1 MGIKFFLENQEED
14 RIHMITSGR
23 DMLTN
28 SVCSNVMHVHLF
40 LALGKS
46 TFSIQA
52 FQGGAHP
59 KSDSDLASKDL
70 AYGSYHHSSSAL
82 FWKSWLLSLARKR
95 KDMIIEKTHYKTKS
109 KRLSRSLAQEF
120 IAKKANS
127 QN

>member
-1 MGIKFFLENQEED
+1 
-14 RIHMITSGR
+14 MITSGQ

-28 SVCSNVMHVHLF
+28 SVCSNVMHAHLF
-40 LALGKS
+40 LDLSKS
-46 TFSIQA
+46 AFSPQA
-52 FQGGAHP
+52 FHRGSFP

-82 FWKSWLLSLARKR
+82 FWKPWLLSLARKR
-95 KDMIIEKTHYKTKS
+95 KDMIVEKTHYKMKS